1 MRRLIKT
8 LVCNVMGVTDAV
20 VDPIKVRTLAVLSDM
35 DRVLARTRC
44 VVGVHDGQKMV
55 LESSNAGA
63 LSPGGFM
70 HVRSGD
76 PGGFMHVRSGD
87 PADNDRTLVINDPV
101 TRYAALLLVMRD
113 SKLGLDRGK
122 ETTTRCVPDAHT
134 VNYIDTV
141 RVSQMGGAVLH
152 GSAAL

>member
-63 LSPGGFM
+63 LSPGNGPAATDTAASQAA
-70 HVRSGD
+70 HRLPQVASCQSDWLRSGWY
-76 PGGFMHVRSGD
+76 R
-87 PADNDRTLVINDPV
+87 AT
-101 TRYAALLLVMRD
+101 
-113 SKLGLDRGK
+113 
-122 ETTTRCVPDAHT
+122 
-134 VNYIDTV
+134 
-141 RVSQMGGAVLH
+141 
-152 GSAAL
+152 GS

>member
-1 MRRLIKT
+1 MRRLIKK
-8 LVCNVMGVTDAV
+8 LVCNVKAEAPAEAQKGPDIV
-20 VDPIKVRTLAVLSDM
+20 VDPTKVRTLAILSDM

-55 LESSNAGA
+55 LESPNAGA
-63 LSPGGFM
+63 LAPGGFM

-76 PGGFMHVRSGD
+76 PK
-87 PADNDRTLVINDPV
+87 DNDCTLVINDPV

-113 SKLGLDRGK
+113 SKLGLGRGN
-122 ETTTRCVPDAHT
+122 ETTTRCVPDAQT
-134 VNYIDTV
+134 FNYIDTP
-141 RVSQMGGAVLH
+141 RVSQMGRAVLH